1 MMHYKKKAGYTLVE
15 MMLVIALIA
24 LLMPAVFSILYV
36 IMQQQVKIYELTET
50 KRQGDYV
57 MQLMKE
63 KIMRDAIS
71 LRRDDD
77 GLFSAIAVISNICN
91 TSGSS
96 FTSSTAQRG
105 LDFVFVQENGD
116 QFQYVQSGNSIF
128 FRATGSSTINA
139 ALNNSRVNITNFQI
153 NCAVKSTYTDPV
165 VSFSYTAQYNRAV
178 PNPQLGTTQLQYQ
191 SKVKLRI

>member
-1 MMHYKKKAGYTLVE
+1 MIHRKHRKGYTLIE
-15 MMLVIALIA
+15 MMLVIAMIG

-63 KIMRDAIS
+63 KIMRDAAS

-77 GLFSAIAVISNICN
+77 GIFASVSVISNICN
-91 TSGSS
+91 SSGSS
-96 FTSSTAQRG
+96 FTSANNG
-105 LDFVFVQENGD
+105 LDFVFLNDVTNP
-116 QFQYVQSGNSIF
+116 FQYVQSGNTL
-128 FRATGSSTINA
+128 RYREVGAPNVDA
-139 ALNNSRVNITNFQI
+139 ALNNSKVTITNFQI

-165 VSFSYTAQYNRAV
+165 VSFSYTATYNRIV
-178 PNPQLGTTQLQYQ
+178 PNPQLGTTALQYQ
-191 SKVKLRI
+191 TKVKLRI

>member
-1 MMHYKKKAGYTLVE
+1 MMMNKRKKGYTIIE
-15 MMLVIALIA
+15 MMLVIGLIA

-63 KIMRDAIS
+63 KIMRDAVS

-77 GLFSAIAVISNICN
+77 GIFTNIAVFTNICN
-91 TSGSS
+91 STGSN
-96 FTSSTAQRG
+96 FTSVNNG
-105 LDFVFVQENGD
+105 VDFVFLND
-116 QFQYVQSGNSIF
+116 LNNPFQYVLSGNTLRYREIG
-128 FRATGSSTINA
+128 APNVDA
-139 ALNNSRVNITNFQI
+139 ALNSNRVIITNFQI
-153 NCAVKSTYTDPV
+153 NCAVKATYTDPV

-191 SKVKLRI
+191 TKVKLRI

>member
-1 MMHYKKKAGYTLVE
+1 MMQQIKKKGYTLIE
-15 MMLVIALIA
+15 MMLVIALVA

-63 KIMRDAIS
+63 KIMRDAVS

-77 GLFSAIAVISNICN
+77 GIFANVAVITNICN
-91 TSGSS
+91 NTGTS
-96 FTSSTAQRG
+96 FTSASNGQ
-105 LDFVFVQENGD
+105 DFVFLND
-116 QFQYVQSGNSIF
+116 LNNPFQYVQSGNTIR
-128 FRATGSSTINA
+128 FREIGTPNVDA
-139 ALNNSRVNITNFQI
+139 ALSSNRVIISNFQI
-153 NCAVKSTYTDPV
+153 TCAVKSTYTDPV
-165 VSFSYTAQYNRAV
+165 VSFSYTATFNRAV

-191 SKVKLRI
+191 TKIKLRI